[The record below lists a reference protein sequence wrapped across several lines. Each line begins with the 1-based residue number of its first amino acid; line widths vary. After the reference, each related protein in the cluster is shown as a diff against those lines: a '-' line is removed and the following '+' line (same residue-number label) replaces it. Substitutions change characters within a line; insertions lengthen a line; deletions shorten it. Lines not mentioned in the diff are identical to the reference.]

1 MVAGLTLVLSP
12 AEVVPIAFL
21 LVIAAS
27 LHMIPLVLKDLVWH
41 SCCGWTA
48 GYCSQRRSAFIC

>member
-48 GYCSQRRSAFIC
+48 